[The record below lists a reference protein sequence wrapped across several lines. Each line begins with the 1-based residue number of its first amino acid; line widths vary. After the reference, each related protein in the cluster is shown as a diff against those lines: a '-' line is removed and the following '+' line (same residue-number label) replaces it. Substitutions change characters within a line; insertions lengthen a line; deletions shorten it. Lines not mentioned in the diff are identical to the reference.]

1 MDGRTKALR
10 GRRLRSPCVPGRVP
24 GPFEEGEGHSE
35 GAARFISSAAV
46 GTAVLLS
53 LPQRFPGLA
62 PAC

>member
-1 MDGRTKALR
+1 MDGRKRFVDAGLD
-10 GRRLRSPCVPGRVP
+10 LLVCRVP